1 MKGAPVIDSPW
12 QTLMRP
18 GEKIIWEGRPLP
30 GFHQPG
36 KSLFLMIF
44 GLPFLVIGVALFVF
58 GLHRLTQVDTA
69 SDAGLALFLTAFA
82 LPFGALGGFLVFG
95 PYVSAR
101 NAARRV
107 RYALSNRAAYVE
119 RTTLGRKFEVY
130 PILPMTALEIEE
142 GKKVSSIWV
151 HARMERDSDGDMG
164 TVRAGFENIAD
175 GQSVYQLIRQI
186 QAETK

>member
-1 MKGAPVIDSPW
+1 MKGAFVSDRPW
-12 QTLMRP
+12 ETLLRP
-18 GEKIIWEGRPLP
+18 GEQVLWEGRPLP

-36 KSLFLMIF
+36 KSLLMMIF
-44 GLPFLVIGVALFVF
+44 GLPFLVIGVALFIF
-58 GLHRLTQVDTA
+58 GLHRLTQADTA
-69 SDAGLALFLTAFA
+69 SNAGLALFVTAFA

-95 PYVSAR
+95 PLMSAH
-101 NAARRV
+101 NAARHV

-119 RTTLGRKFEVY
+119 RTSLGRKFEVY
-130 PILPMTALEIEE
+130 PILPSTALEIEQ
-142 GKKVSSIWV
+142 GKTVSSIWV